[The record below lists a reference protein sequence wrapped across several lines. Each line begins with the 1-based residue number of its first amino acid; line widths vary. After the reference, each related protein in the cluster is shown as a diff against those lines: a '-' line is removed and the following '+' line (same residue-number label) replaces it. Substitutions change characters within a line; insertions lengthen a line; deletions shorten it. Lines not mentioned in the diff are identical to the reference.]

1 MGNSQ
6 DIANV
11 KNSFSDI
18 KHVKMSLRS
27 RLSEET
33 SDQALLVS
41 IGGSECLEEREL
53 QKIEDHRNE
62 QKDLKISV
70 LIALHTYTSS
80 TIQNQLFIACVI
92 KKC

>member
-1 MGNSQ
+1 M
-6 DIANV
+6 
-11 KNSFSDI
+11 KT
-18 KHVKMSLRS
+18 SLRG

-33 SDQALLVS
+33 LEQALLVL
-41 IGGSECLEEREL
+41 IGGSEYLDEREL
-53 QKIEDHRNE
+53 QKIEDHWNE

-92 KKC
+92 QKILIHPE